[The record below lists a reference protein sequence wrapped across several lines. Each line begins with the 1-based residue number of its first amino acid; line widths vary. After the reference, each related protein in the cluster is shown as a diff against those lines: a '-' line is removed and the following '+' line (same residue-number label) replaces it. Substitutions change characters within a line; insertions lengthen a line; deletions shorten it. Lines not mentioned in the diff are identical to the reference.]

1 MIAELNPQRNE
12 LDRLDH
18 HEFDE
23 LFYSHYNQLRV
34 HCYRM
39 LGALQDAEDAVQDAL
54 IRAWESR
61 DTFEGRASV
70 RNWLYKIATNVCL
83 DRLRQ
88 RARRGIPITL
98 RAESTLDEPIPPGIE
113 EPIWLEPYPD
123 DWLPDPSSDPE
134 HATLEHEHI
143 SLAFIAALHVLPPRQ
158 RAVLILRDV
167 LGWHADEVAEQLEM
181 SVAAAKSALHRARAT
196 LAERQQG
203 ADGLPVSGYAL
214 DADLKTKLDRYVTA
228 WHNADVEA
236 LVALLATDA
245 TFSMPP
251 IPSWYRGREVVGGLV
266 AKTIFRG
273 QAQGRWLLRPTH
285 ANGQI
290 AFGLYS
296 RVGETI
302 VYAGY
307 GIQVVTVRGSEIVD
321 ITTFRT
327 PALFK
332 QFPLPD
338 MESTS
343 IS

>member
-12 LDRLDH
+12 LANLDH
-18 HEFDE
+18 HGFDRLVE
-23 LFYSHYNQLRV
+23 AYHRQLRV

-39 LGALQDAEDAVQDAL
+39 LGSLQDAEDAVQDAL
-54 IRAWESR
+54 LRAWESR

-88 RARRGIPITL
+88 RTRRGIPITL

-123 DWLPDPSSDPE
+123 DWLPDTGKDPE
-134 HATLEHEHI
+134 HATLEREHI

-167 LGWHADEVAEQLEM
+167 LGLHAEEVATQLDM

-203 ADGLPVSGYAL
+203 SDELPVSGYAL
-214 DADLKTKLDRYVTA
+214 DAELKSKLDQYVTA
-228 WHNADVEA
+228 WRNADVEA
-236 LVALLATDA
+236 LVSLLATDA

-290 AFGLYS
+290 AFGLYA
-296 RVGETI
+296 RVGDTPI
-302 VYAGY
+302 YAGY
-307 GIQVVTVRGSEIVD
+307 GIQVVTMRGNMITD

-327 PALFK
+327 PTLF
-332 QFPLPD
+332 QRFPLPD
-338 MESTS
+338 RIEAP
-343 IS
+343 